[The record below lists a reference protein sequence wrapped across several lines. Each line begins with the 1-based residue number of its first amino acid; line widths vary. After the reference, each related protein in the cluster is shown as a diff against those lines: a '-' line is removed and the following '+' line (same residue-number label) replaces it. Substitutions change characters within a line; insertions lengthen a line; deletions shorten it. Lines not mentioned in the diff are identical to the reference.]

1 MPEKLV
7 GRVTHYYKRIGV
19 AIVEVTGRL
28 KVGDTIHV
36 KGSTT
41 DFEQTVDSMEI
52 EHEPIEVA
60 QAGQVIGLKIAGKVR
75 DNDSVYL
82 VEE

>member
-28 KVGDTIHV
+28 KLGDTIHV
-36 KGSTT
+36 KGGTT

-82 VEE
+82 VEG

>member
-19 AIVEVTGRL
+19 AIVEVSGRL

-36 KGSTT
+36 KGGTT

-82 VEE
+82 VEG

>member
-75 DNDSVYL
+75 DNDGVYL

>member
-28 KVGDTIHV
+28 KLGDTIHV
-36 KGSTT
+36 KGGTT

-75 DNDSVYL
+75 DNDGVYL

>member
-19 AIVEVTGRL
+19 AIVEVSGRL
-28 KVGDTIHV
+28 KLGDTIHV
-36 KGSTT
+36 KGGTT

-75 DNDSVYL
+75 DNDGVYL